1 MAQICICDDEEGI
14 LRYLKKLLK
23 VYQVDTFSRGSDLL
37 AYLESPAGDGVD
49 LLLQDVRMPDLDGV
63 QLLRRTRKTRP
74 ELPVVMMTA
83 FGTIDDA
90 VLAIK
95 QGAYDYLIKPFPKQK
110 LLGLVE
116 HILEHRRLAAE
127 NLRLR
132 EELCR
137 VDPQETAVFVSRV
150 FRQVYDLTLQV
161 AASDANIMILGES
174 GTGKELI
181 ASALHRNSLRRE
193 RPFVSLNCA
202 ALSDTL
208 LESQLFGHLKGAFT
222 GAVTNQKGL
231 LEEADGGTLFLD
243 EIGDV
248 SPAVQAKLLRVIQER
263 DFIPVGATRS
273 KKVDIRFVAA
283 TNKDLER
290 EVAEGRFREDLYYRL
305 NVISIPLPP
314 LRERPEDIVP
324 LALHFLKRFTAR
336 MGKDIRSIEQEAQQA
351 LQSYH
356 WPGNV
361 RELENV
367 MERAVILT
375 SGSSVPAAVIPLN
388 RPLRTAAV
396 EHAVVSTPASAPL
409 PATASIMIPLEEIER
424 EHIEQVLKA
433 TNYHKSRT
441 AEILGISRRTLDRR
455 ISDFGLMGA

>member
-1 MAQICICDDEEGI
+1 MAHICICDDEEGI

-23 VYQVDTFSRGSDLL
+23 ADQVVTFSCGRDLL
-37 AYLESPAGDGVD
+37 AYLESPVGAGVD
-49 LLLQDVRMPDLDGV
+49 LLLQDVRMPELDGV
-63 QLLRRTRKTRP
+63 QLLKRTRQIRP
-74 ELPVVMMTA
+74 GLPVVMMTA

-116 HILEHRRLAAE
+116 HVLEHRRLADE

-132 EELCR
+132 EELCG
-137 VDPQETAVFVSRV
+137 VDNRETAVFVSRV
-150 FRQVYDLTLQV
+150 FREVYDMTLKV

-283 TNKDLER
+283 TNKDLEQ

-314 LRERPEDIVP
+314 LRERPEDIAP

-336 MGKDIRSIEQEAQQA
+336 MGKDIRSIDPEALQA
-351 LQSYH
+351 LQSYR

-375 SGSSVPAAVIPLN
+375 SGSSVPTAVIPLN
-388 RPLRTAAV
+388 RPPRGLVLPAV
-396 EHAVVSTPASAPL
+396 EAAPHG
-409 PATASIMIPLEEIER
+409 AQSIMIPLEEIER

-455 ISDFGLMGA
+455 ISDFGLIGE